1 MPQTAPHTTA
11 YDPATHIRKIFIE
24 ESCADLPYVQEII
37 ERAQLPSQV
46 IADRSDP
53 PASYGPFPKN
63 LQIGKQHLLLA
74 KNRGSFFKP
83 CPGTKEYRCCD
94 YHVLNIGMG
103 CPMDC
108 VYCILQA
115 YLNKPWLSFF
125 VNTDDLLSELDL
137 AFERTSQFWRIG
149 TGEFTDSLA
158 LDHLTA
164 LSPLLV
170 NYMRDKKKGV
180 LELKTKSVAINH
192 LTNLDHNGRTI
203 IAWSLN
209 APAIM
214 AREEINTASLNERL
228 AAAKKVADM
237 GYKLAF
243 HFDPIIYHE
252 GWQEGYS
259 ATIKK
264 LFASV
269 PAEKIAWISLGALR
283 FLPQLKAIALTRFPG
298 STFFHEEFI
307 TGLDNKQR
315 YFRSLRVKMYKH
327 LIGEMRALASPHT
340 CLYFCMESDEI
351 WQECGFPAGKSQSLA
366 DDLDIAFTRCS

>member
-1 MPQTAPHTTA
+1 MPETSPQRKS
-11 YDPATHIRKIFIE
+11 YDPAQHIRRIFIE
-24 ESCADLPYVQEII
+24 EGCADLPYVQAICD
-37 ERAQLPSQV
+37 RAQLPSHI

-53 PASYGPFPKN
+53 PVSYGSFPKN
-63 LQIGKQHLLLA
+63 LQAGKQHLLLC

-83 CPGTKEYRCCD
+83 CPGTREYRCCD

-115 YLNKPWLSFF
+115 YLNNPWLSFF
-125 VNTDDLLSELDL
+125 VNTDDLFTELDL
-137 AFERTSQFWRIG
+137 AFNRTSQFWRIG

-158 LDHLTA
+158 IDHLTG
-164 LSPLLV
+164 LSPILI

-180 LELKTKSVAINH
+180 LELKTKSVAISH
-192 LTNLDHNGRTI
+192 LAGLDHNGRTI

-214 AREEINTASLNERL
+214 AKEEIRTASLDERL
-228 AAAKKVADM
+228 TAACQVAEM

-243 HFDPIIYHE
+243 HFDPIIYHD

-264 LFASV
+264 LFTTV
-269 PAEKIAWISLGALR
+269 PPEKIAWISLGALR
-283 FLPQLKAIALTRFPG
+283 FLPQLKAIALTRFPD

-307 TGLDNKQR
+307 IGLDNKYR
-315 YFRSLRVKMYKH
+315 YFRALRVEMYNH
-327 LIGEMRALASPHT
+327 LLTEIRALASPHT

-351 WQECGFPAGKSQSLA
+351 WQECGFAAGKSRSLP
-366 DDLDIAFTRCS
+366 DNLDIAFEQTA

>member
-1 MPQTAPHTTA
+1 MAETSPQTRAA
-11 YDPATHIRKIFIE
+11 DPAQHIRRIFIE
-24 ESCADLPYVQEII
+24 ESCADLPYVQEICA
-37 ERAQLPSQV
+37 RAQLPTKIIS
-46 IADRSDP
+46 DRTHP
-53 PASYGPFPKN
+53 PVSYGSFPKS
-63 LQIGKQHLLLA
+63 LQTGKQHLLLC

-83 CPGTKEYRCCD
+83 CPGTREYRCCD

-115 YLNKPWLSFF
+115 YLNNPWLSFF
-125 VNTDDLLSELDL
+125 VNTDALFQELDL
-137 AFERTSQFWRIG
+137 AFERTNQFWRIG

-158 LDHLTA
+158 LDHLTG
-164 LSPLLV
+164 LSPHLI

-180 LELKTKSVAINH
+180 LELKTKSVAIDH
-192 LTNLDHNGRTI
+192 LADLDHNGRTI

-214 AREEINTASLNERL
+214 TKEEIHTASLDERL
-228 AAAKKVADM
+228 TAARQVAKM

-264 LFASV
+264 LFAAV
-269 PAEKIAWISLGALR
+269 PADKIAWISLGALR

-307 TGLDNKQR
+307 LGLDNKYR
-315 YFRSLRVKMYKH
+315 YFRALRVEMYQH
-327 LIGEMRALASPHT
+327 LLAEMRALASPHT

-351 WQECGFPAGKSQSLA
+351 WQECGFTPGKGQNLP
-366 DDLDIAFTRCS
+366 DDLDKAFAQTT